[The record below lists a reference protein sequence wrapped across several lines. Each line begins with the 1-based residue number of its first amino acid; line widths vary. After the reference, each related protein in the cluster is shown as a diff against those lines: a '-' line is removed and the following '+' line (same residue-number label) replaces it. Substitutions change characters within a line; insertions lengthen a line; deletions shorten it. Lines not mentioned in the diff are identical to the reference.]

1 MRHAGVQARHSSRKP
16 RGGQGAPSHSGDKHS
31 TGWGAQPKLQSWVL
45 FFLEPR
51 LTVWPW
57 DSPWLSLGL
66 RIHLGTWARQG
77 AAPGP
82 SPSGRT
88 WLLTRGR
95 ASVSEASKLFRRWM
109 WYRWGGSRR
118 DNGTLTL
125 GGGQRH
131 SPLVGG
137 QWNTHPKQGD
147 SEGIAQAPPGCYR
160 APGSAPLLRG
170 CPPAA
175 PQVPCLLW
183 PLT

>member
-1 MRHAGVQARHSSRKP
+1 MPACRRVTHPGSHGMGRVPHLTQGTNTAWG
-16 RGGQGAPSHSGDKHS
+16 GAPSPNSN
-31 TGWGAQPKLQSWVL
+31 
-45 FFLEPR
+45 FLEPR

-160 APGSAPLLRG
+160 APGSAPLLSG